1 MTSLKKPTTEHDPAL
16 EFKSATVTKM
26 IEFVPGDSSKQFI
39 TSANLDPKQESA
51 IIEFIRENRDIFAWK
66 PFDMPG
72 VPRELTEHTLNI
84 DPKFKLV
91 KQFLRRFNE
100 ERRKAIGEEV
110 AQILA
115 AGFIVEVFILS
126 GWLTRCWYLR
136 RTALGVCVWITRI

>member
-1 MTSLKKPTTEHDPAL
+1 
-16 EFKSATVTKM
+16 
-26 IEFVPGDSSKQFI
+26 
-39 TSANLDPKQESA
+39 
-51 IIEFIRENRDIFAWK
+51 
-66 PFDMPG
+66 MPG
-72 VPRELTEHTLNI
+72 VPRELAEHTLNI

-126 GWLTRCWYLR
+126 GWLTRCWYSR
-136 RTALGVCVWITRI
+136 RMALGRCVWITRT